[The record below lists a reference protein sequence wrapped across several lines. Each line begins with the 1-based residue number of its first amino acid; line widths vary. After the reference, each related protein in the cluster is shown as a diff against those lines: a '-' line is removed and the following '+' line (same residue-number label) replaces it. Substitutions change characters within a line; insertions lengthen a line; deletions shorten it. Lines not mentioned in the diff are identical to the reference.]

1 VSHSSR
7 IVSNGKEAAMTRAV
21 EISRPNGDSQ
31 STLAPLAE
39 QSQLWARPGC
49 APFRH
54 VLQYD
59 TGAKSQIRSIT
70 EDLQRLI
77 AAIGVDSGTLLVYSL
92 HTTLGLIVQ
101 ETSEPNLC
109 QDFLAFLTALVEDD
123 GHRYRH
129 RCALH
134 PSGACVED
142 RFNGPSHVR
151 QLLINQSLV
160 LDIQGGRPV
169 LGRWQDV
176 ALVELDGPR
185 QRRQILV
192 KILPE

>member
-1 VSHSSR
+1 M
-7 IVSNGKEAAMTRAV
+7 ETLV
-21 EISRPNGDSQ
+21 ERSK
-31 STLAPLAE
+31 
-39 QSQLWARPGC
+39 LWARPAS

-59 TGAKSQIRSIT
+59 TKAKSQIRSIT
-70 EDLQRLI
+70 EDLERLI
-77 AAIGVDSGTLLVYSL
+77 AAMGVDSGTLLVYSL

-109 QDFLAFLTALVEDD
+109 EDFVDFLTALVEDN
-123 GHRYRH
+123 GHRYKH

-134 PSGACVED
+134 PSGTCTED

-151 QLLINQSLV
+151 QMLVNQSLV
-160 LDIQGGRPV
+160 LDIQSGRAA

-185 QRRQILV
+185 QGRQILV